1 MTVKMGQEKAT
12 IIKII
17 SVIIISSIMVIKLT
31 YFNEKP

>member
-17 SVIIISSIMVIKLT
+17 SVIISSSIMVIKLT
-31 YFNEKP
+31 YFSEKP

>member
-17 SVIIISSIMVIKLT
+17 SVIISSSIMVIKLT